1 MELNAKKIHLMECAE
16 RLFAHNGY
24 AETSIRD
31 IAREASVNSAMISY
45 YFGSKEKLVKAIL
58 DYRAT
63 DLGKVFPALESEDT
77 CTLDRLLKL
86 VDFYIDKVFEQKDF
100 YKLLYQLQASDKESS
115 LMQYFNQQRHR
126 NHNLLT
132 SIFSAG
138 AQTGEFNP
146 EIDISM
152 VTSTLTGTINHIVFN
167 QGYYREVNSLNK
179 MPEDKFIMLLKER
192 SKKHLGKLISIMVK

>member
-1 MELNAKKIHLMECAE
+1 MECAE
-16 RLFAHNGY
+16 RLFAQNGY

-31 IAREASVNSAMISY
+31 IAREASMNSAMISY

-58 DYRAT
+58 DYRTT
-63 DLGKVFPALESEDT
+63 DLGKVFPAMVSTEKSS
-77 CTLDRLLKL
+77 LDRMLTL

-115 LMQYFNQQRHR
+115 LMEYFNQQRHR

-132 SIFSAG
+132 ALFTEG
-138 AQTGEFNP
+138 ATTGEFNP
-146 EIDISM
+146 DIDISM
-152 VTSTLTGTINHIVFN
+152 LTSTLTGTINHIVFN
-167 QGYYREVNSLNK
+167 QNYYREVNNMQK
-179 MPEDKFIMLLKER
+179 MAESKFIILIKER